1 MITFGEENTQVR
13 AYSYGYPVFLKKCPF
28 LFEMPYS
35 LIQTFTKRE
44 VMVLVLVLK
53 SIALIFFSF
62 LHKDITHISIAHL

>member
-35 LIQTFTKRE
+35 LIQT
-44 VMVLVLVLK
+44 
-53 SIALIFFSF
+53 
-62 LHKDITHISIAHL
+62 